1 MIFRQLEK
9 QYCDCK
15 NELTFEKVIE
25 QLDSYKDNEKNII
38 LLCCSYTCDKCSEEY
53 EINEEFEVINYE
65 R

>member
-15 NELTFEKVIE
+15 NELTFEKVIN
-25 QLDSYKDNEKNII
+25 QLDAYKENEKNII
-38 LLCCSYTCDKCSEEY
+38 LLCCCDTCDKCSEEY

>member
-38 LLCCSYTCDKCSEEY
+38 LLCCFYTCNNCSEE
-53 EINEEFEVINYE
+53 
-65 R
+65 